1 MNRMTRKSHKEKRA
15 TVETVN
21 EDKQKKYTGMERSP
35 IDDRVKERFFKP
47 AYKKWGE
54 R

>member
-1 MNRMTRKSHKEKRA
+1 MTRKTHKEKRA
-15 TVETVN
+15 TIETVY
-21 EDKQKKYTGMERSP
+21 EDKQKKYTGMEHSH
-35 IDDRVKERFFKP
+35 IDERVKERFFKP